1 MQERYRKNLGS
12 FIQQNTQEILL
23 TKKIAIIG
31 CGGNGQYVAEF
42 LARLGVQGLTI
53 WDGDKFETSNL
64 NRQPMS
70 TEDLIGCLKT
80 IATAQR
86 LNKVNSEIQYMF
98 YSHYFG
104 DDSIDDLVRLM
115 RHDLIVWCAD
125 NSQNTSIA
133 RQYLR
138 RAIEEGIPVVDAGI
152 HDKGGYISIITE
164 QGLKD
169 FDQQTKAWECGLIN
183 PPISQP
189 AYLCAIIAGMTV
201 SEIEKWFAQERNPA
215 INQRIHYDINTNQIH
230 RFDFTYGQLY

>member
-1 MQERYRKNLGS
+1 MKERYAKNLGT
-12 FIQQNTQEILL
+12 FIHEDTQLNLL
-23 TKKIAIIG
+23 TKKIAVIG

-42 LARLGVQGLTI
+42 LARLGIQTLSI
-53 WDGDKFETSNL
+53 WDGDKFEVSNL

-86 LNKVNSEIQYMF
+86 LNKVNSEIEYQF

-104 DDSIDDLVRLM
+104 DEETDLHKVLQ
-115 RHDLIVWCAD
+115 HDLIVWCAD
-125 NSQNTSIA
+125 SSQNVSIA

-138 RAIEEGIPVVDAGI
+138 QAIEQNIPVVDAGI
-152 HDKGGYISIITE
+152 TNNGGYVSIITTD
-164 QGLKD
+164 GLKD
-169 FDQQTKAWECGLIN
+169 YDAQTKAWEYNLIS

-201 SEIEKWFAQERNPA
+201 SEIEKWFSQERSPA
-215 INQRIHYDINTNQIH
+215 INQRIHYNINTAQIH
-230 RFDFTYGQLY
+230 RFDFNYGELY